1 MMAVEDTEPAPP
13 KRKYH
18 RRRKYPDTPL
28 VGDIDQSTLGPAMLA
43 LSPQRQRFV
52 AELCFGPAGYGSEI
66 RAARCAGWTG
76 NEAALKVTASRAL
89 HNPKVQAAL
98 KEVGFR
104 QIRAASLNAIR
115 NIEAIANDLTN
126 PAVALKA
133 NLALIDRAGLG
144 VETVHTMKVEHS
156 HHVAIDAQKA
166 LERIRELAVKA
177 GVPALPA
184 PAVIDVE
191 AEEISDDN

>member
-89 HNPKVQAAL
+89 
-98 KEVGFR
+98 EVGFR